1 MLEQRYR
8 SLYLIRRVEEEISR
22 NYPTDKIMSPVHLS
36 IGQEAI
42 SVAVCENLKAEDTV
56 FGTYRCHALYLAKGG
71 SLKAMIAELY
81 GKMSGCAKGK
91 AGSMHLI
98 DTSAGVMGASAIV
111 SSTIPTA
118 VGYAF
123 AEKSRKKSTIV
134 ASFFGDGAIE
144 EGVFHESLNFA
155 ALKKLPVLFI
165 CENNNYA
172 IHSPETARRSGESI
186 TKFAE
191 CHGIVS
197 MKIERMNT
205 AEISKEISIAVDDI
219 RAGKGPRFYELMCYR
234 WKEHV
239 GPNEDF
245 KFGYRDRSEAEKWFE
260 NDQVKI
266 VGQQLPDSVREKI
279 VDEVEAE
286 IAEAFA
292 FAESAEF
299 PPDSELMTDLF
310 SSTTA

>member
-1 MLEQRYR
+1 LQADD
-8 SLYLIRRVEEEISR
+8 I
-22 NYPTDKIMSPVHLS
+22 
-36 IGQEAI
+36 
-42 SVAVCENLKAEDTV
+42 V

-71 SLKAMIAELY
+71 DLKGMIAELY
-81 GKMSGCAKGK
+81 GKMAGCAKGK
-91 AGSMHLI
+91 AGSMHLV
-98 DTSAGVMGASAIV
+98 DTSAGVMGASAVV

-123 AEKSRKKSTIV
+123 AEKCRKKQNIV
-134 ASFFGDGAIE
+134 TVFFGDGAIE

-155 ALKKLPVLFI
+155 SLKNLPVLFI
-165 CENNNYA
+165 CENNYYA
-172 IHSPETARRSGESI
+172 IHSRESARRGGDCI
-186 TKFAE
+186 TSMAAS
-191 CHGIVS
+191 HGIPS
-197 MKIERMNT
+197 KKIEGMDT
-205 AEISKEISIAVDDI
+205 ADISKQIATAVNEI
-219 RAGKGPRFYELMCYR
+219 RAGSGPQFFEIMCYR

-266 VGQQLPDSVREKI
+266 VGQQLPESVRTKI
-279 VDEVEAE
+279 VAEVEAE
-286 IAEAFA
+286 IKEAFS

-310 SSTTA
+310 SPATV